1 VESRPQGRLFV
12 VLGAFFGFLGV
23 ALGAFGRHA
32 LESKLSERALA
43 QWQTASQY
51 QLLHAVVLTAVGIW
65 LLQGGPKLL
74 EKAGVFLAGGTVI
87 FAGSLYALAL
97 TGVKV
102 LGAITP
108 IGGAGFLIGWALIGR
123 AGYRSK

>member
-12 VLGAFFGFLGV
+12 VLGSVFGFLGV
-23 ALGAFGRHA
+23 TLGAFGRHA
-32 LESKLSERALA
+32 LETKLTERALA

-51 QLLHAVVLTAVGIW
+51 QLVHAVVLIAVGIW
-65 LLQGGPKLL
+65 LINGGPKLL
-74 EKAGVFLAGGTVI
+74 EKAGAFLTGGIVI

-108 IGGAGFLIGWALIGR
+108 IGGAGFLIGWALIGL

>member
-1 VESRPQGRLFV
+1 M
-12 VLGAFFGFLGV
+12 VLGSVFGFLGV
-23 ALGAFGRHA
+23 TLGAFGRHA
-32 LESKLSERALA
+32 LETKLTERALA

-51 QLLHAVVLTAVGIW
+51 QLVHAVVLIAVGIW
-65 LLQGGPKLL
+65 LINGGPKLL
-74 EKAGVFLAGGTVI
+74 EKAGAFLTGGIVI

-108 IGGAGFLIGWALIGR
+108 IGGAGFLIGWALIGL

>member
-1 VESRPQGRLFV
+1 LFV